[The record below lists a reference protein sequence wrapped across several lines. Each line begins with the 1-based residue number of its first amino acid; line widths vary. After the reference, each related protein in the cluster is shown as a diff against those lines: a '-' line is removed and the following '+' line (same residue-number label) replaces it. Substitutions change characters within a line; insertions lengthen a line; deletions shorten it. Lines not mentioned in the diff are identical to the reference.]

1 MQAQIGKALGHGIA
15 GRPASGLKLLNEAEE
30 KIVRNDVA
38 DAEGVYKIAQA
49 YAALNDRPAALR
61 LLRRSIE
68 DGFFCYPYFTNDPLL
83 DNLRGQ
89 AEFADLMEIARRRHE
104 GFKRKISAP

>member
-1 MQAQIGKALGHGIA
+1 
-15 GRPASGLKLLNEAEE
+15 
-30 KIVRNDVA
+30 VA